1 MTTKQAESSIVKIDK
16 QVYFMMNIC
25 GWINVI
31 YGSIQLLISL
41 NPNFDIIFRLI
52 SLVPILFGTFIIYRN
67 WKFKVETWDNL
78 DTLTFL
84 SLDNIILGF
93 LPVTLIILYVR
104 HLRKKSIKLVQKI
117 QVIRKKKRG
126 HAIQHIPFLVVFIW
140 CVSQQV

>member
-16 QVYFMMNIC
+16 QVYFMMNLS

-41 NPNFDIIFRLI
+41 
-52 SLVPILFGTFIIYRN
+52 VPILFGTYIIYRN
-67 WKFKVETWDNL
+67 WKLKVETWDNL

-93 LPVTLIILYVR
+93 LPVTLVILYVR
-104 HLRKKSIKLVQKI
+104 HLRKKTIKLVQI
-117 QVIRKKKRG
+117 I
-126 HAIQHIPFLVVFIW
+126 
-140 CVSQQV
+140 

>member
-16 QVYFMMNIC
+16 QVYFMMNLS

-52 SLVPILFGTFIIYRN
+52 SWVPILFGTFIIYRN

-117 QVIRKKKRG
+117 
-126 HAIQHIPFLVVFIW
+126 
-140 CVSQQV
+140 

>member
-16 QVYFMMNIC
+16 QVYFIMNLS

-41 NPNFDIIFRLI
+41 NLNFDIIFRLI
-52 SLVPILFGTFIIYRN
+52 SLVPILFGTYIIYRN
-67 WKFKVETWDNL
+67 WKLKVETWDNL

-93 LPVTLIILYVR
+93 LPVTLVILYVR
-104 HLRKKSIKLVQKI
+104 HLRKKSIKLVQI
-117 QVIRKKKRG
+117 I
-126 HAIQHIPFLVVFIW
+126 
-140 CVSQQV
+140 

>member
-16 QVYFMMNIC
+16 QVYFMMNLS
-25 GWINVI
+25 GWINII

-41 NPNFDIIFRLI
+41 YPNLDIIFRLI
-52 SLVPILFGTFIIYRN
+52 SWVPILFGTFIIYRN

-117 QVIRKKKRG
+117 
-126 HAIQHIPFLVVFIW
+126 
-140 CVSQQV
+140 

>member
-16 QVYFMMNIC
+16 QVYFMMNLS

-31 YGSIQLLISL
+31 YGTIQLLISL
-41 NPNFDIIFRLI
+41 NLNFDIIFRLI
-52 SLVPILFGTFIIYRN
+52 SWVPILFGTFIIYRN

-117 QVIRKKKRG
+117 
-126 HAIQHIPFLVVFIW
+126 
-140 CVSQQV
+140 